1 MGKIVSFRPIVQWP
15 AIVRAVVFLVGV
27 VLLWLPIALP
37 FYWLSARG
45 RLPGGDLIPTALLYL
60 FFLALLPRWERYVHR
75 IRRPWKY
82 IGLTGRFSVFFPLV
96 QGLGIGLASIGT
108 LAAIQMGLGWAEA
121 VPSDRGWLGLVA
133 AGSLTALAV
142 GWAEELLF
150 RGWLLRELEQGWSA
164 FAALVMTSL
173 IFAVAHFIKPLE
185 VILATL
191 PQFLGLLLLGF
202 VLGWARRITVVDSNG
217 QVTTSLGF
225 PIGLHSGLVWG
236 YYILNVGEILRPTST
251 VPEWVTGLDGNPLAG
266 LLGLVLLMGLGAWF
280 YRWSRT
286 NERDATPPEVHGLR

>member
-1 MGKIVSFRPIVQWP
+1 
-15 AIVRAVVFLVGV
+15 
-27 VLLWLPIALP
+27 
-37 FYWLSARG
+37 
-45 RLPGGDLIPTALLYL
+45 
-60 FFLALLPRWERYVHR
+60 
-75 IRRPWKY
+75 
-82 IGLTGRFSVFFPLV
+82 
-96 QGLGIGLASIGT
+96 
-108 LAAIQMGLGWAEA
+108 MGLGWAEA